1 MIKTFLVSAFA
12 LMLAANV
19 SYGQDINQSQVPS
32 VVVNKFQQ
40 AFSKAYDV
48 EWEMKG
54 DLYKVEFEMG
64 ATGYDHSVW
73 YDKSGKM
80 VKHQEE
86 IAKSSLPKA
95 VLSSISTNFK
105 GYRVDGVS
113 KYTENGK
120 VTYKCE
126 LDSTLEDW
134 KVTFDENGKVL
145 DKIAD

>member
-12 LMLAANV
+12 LILAANV
-19 SYGQDINQSQVPS
+19 SYGQDIKQSQVPS

-73 YDKSGKM
+73 YDKSGKV
-80 VKHQEE
+80 VKHKEE

-95 VLSSISTNFK
+95 ILEVIAKDYS
-105 GYRVDGVS
+105 GYRVDDVK

-126 LDSTLEDW
+126 LDSKTQDW

-145 DKIAD
+145 NKIAD